1 MPTIPYLIGYSI
13 KPKSVSVTGT
23 VTFTDGTNDII
34 PNQQQCEAYGYI
46 YDISTGTCMAYQYNT
61 NINKSIVDEN
71 NNIQGSDN
79 SVQTGTNNTYIMGEN
94 NTVRGLSRNN
104 VIAGVN
110 NEIKNNINNT
120 AVFGVGGDSIFN
132 NAMIFGGNNQ
142 DDRAGTRQTIKLM
155 YGCQTTNNSTV
166 DSFPNNGSSTGISNL
181 VFFEPQINRVYYFQ
195 SETLAVRVGGSSGS
209 GAVGD
214 FKAWVERGVVKN
226 AGGTLSID
234 RSRTSPA
241 DNGGALSGWSPINA
255 VSGSNFRQTVKGA
268 NNMTIEW
275 VSTIR
280 FMQLF
285 TNAVLP

>member
-1 MPTIPYLIGYSI
+1 MPTIPYFNGYSI
-13 KPKSVSVTGT
+13 KPKTVSATGT

-34 PNQQQCEAYGYI
+34 PNQQQCEAYGYT
-46 YDISTGTCMAYQYNT
+46 YDKVTGTCTAFQYN
-61 NINKSIVDEN
+61 NNLGRSINNEN
-71 NNIQGSDN
+71 NNVQGNENVVES
-79 SVQTGTNNTYIMGEN
+79 GTNNTYIMGEN

-104 VIAGVN
+104 IIAGVN
-110 NEIKNNINNT
+110 NEINNTINN
-120 AVFGVGGDSIFN
+120 ASVFGVGGNAVIS

-142 DDRAGTRQTIKLM
+142 DDRAGTRQTITLM
-155 YGCQTTNNSTV
+155 YGGQTTNNSTV
-166 DSFPNNGSSTGISNL
+166 DINPNNGGS
-181 VFFEPQINRVYYFQ
+181 VEFFVPQINRVYYFQ
-195 SETLAVRVGGSSGS
+195 SETLAVRVGGTSGS

-214 FKAWVERGVVKN
+214 FKAWVERGVVKCN
-226 AGGTLSID
+226 AVGTLSID

-241 DNGGALSGWSPINA
+241 DSGTTTGWSPINA

-285 TNAVLP
+285 TNAILP

>member
-1 MPTIPYLIGYSI
+1 MPTIPYFNGYSI
-13 KPKSVSVTGT
+13 KPKTVSATGT

-34 PNQQQCEAYGYI
+34 PNQQQCEAYGYT
-46 YDISTGTCMAYQYNT
+46 YDKVTGTCTAFQYN
-61 NINKSIVDEN
+61 NNLGRSINNEN
-71 NNIQGSDN
+71 NNVQGNENVVES
-79 SVQTGTNNTYIMGEN
+79 GTNNTYIMGEN

-104 VIAGVN
+104 IIAGVN
-110 NEIKNNINNT
+110 NEINNTINN
-120 AVFGVGGDSIFN
+120 ASVFGVGGNAVIS

-142 DDRAGTRQTIKLM
+142 DDRAGTRQTITLM
-155 YGCQTTNNSTV
+155 YGGQTTNNSTV
-166 DSFPNNGSSTGISNL
+166 DINPNNGGS
-181 VFFEPQINRVYYFQ
+181 VEFFVPQINRVYYFQ
-195 SETLAVRVGGSSGS
+195 SETLAVRVGGTSGS

-214 FKAWVERGVVKN
+214 FKAWVERGVVKCN
-226 AGGTLSID
+226 AAGTLSID

-285 TNAVLP
+285 TNAILP

>member
-1 MPTIPYLIGYSI
+1 MATIPYLNGYSI
-13 KPKSVSVTGT
+13 KPLNATATGQ
-23 VTFTDGTNDII
+23 VLFTDGTDQVI
-34 PNQQQCEAYGYI
+34 PNQQQCEAYGFR
-46 YDISTGTCMAYQYNT
+46 YDKATGTCFAFKYT
-61 NINKSIVDEN
+61 DHLSRSINNQN
-71 NNIQGSDN
+71 NNVQGSN
-79 SVQTGTNNTYIMGEN
+79 NTIETGTNNTYIMGEN

-104 VIAGVN
+104 IIAGVN
-110 NEIKNNINNT
+110 NEIQNNINNT
-120 AVFGVGGDSIFN
+120 SVFGVGGDGVFN

-142 DDRAGTRQTIKLM
+142 DDRVGTRQTIKLM
-155 YGCQTTNNSTV
+155 YGGQTTNNSTV
-166 DSFPNNGSSTGISNL
+166 DIYPNNSLSAL
-181 VFFEPQINRVYYFQ
+181 VFFEPEVNRVYYFQ
-195 SETLAVRVGGSSGS
+195 SETLAVRIGGTSGS

-280 FMQLF
+280 FMQLS
-285 TNAVLP
+285 TGVTLP